1 MLNPRAEISLN
12 HLRNNY
18 NYIQSK
24 VKDVKIMAVV
34 KANAYGHGIVEVS
47 KLLSQEGV
55 HGFCVAL
62 TQEVRE
68 LIDSQIKNPIL
79 HLGRIS
85 SSELDIYESGQV
97 RCTINSF
104 EDIKLISDYAYKKN
118 ISVISHLKVDTGMG
132 RLGVNIDEFNKVL
145 DQIKSCNNI
154 HIEGVFSHFSTSEE
168 EDIQYRDHQIDQF
181 RKVVLK
187 VKEVMPSVK
196 YFHIANSAAILTCSE
211 AWFNMV
217 RPGISIYGVSPL
229 GVPHEGLLPVM
240 KMKAP
245 ISLLK
250 NIKKDFPVGY
260 GRRYV
265 AKKDEKIFIVQ
276 AGYADGIPTEFSN
289 KGKIEINNM
298 LYSIIGKV
306 SMDLIAVLDHVGK
319 VNIEQDVVFWGSDSL
334 RLEVLSKQYNKIPYE
349 FLTGVSKRVKREYVD
364 A

>member
-1 MLNPRAEISLN
+1 MLNPIAEIHLK

-47 KLLSQEGV
+47 KLLAKEGV

-79 HLGRIS
+79 HLGRILP
-85 SSELDIYESGQV
+85 SELDVYESGQV

-104 EDIKLISDYAYKKN
+104 DDIKIISDYANKKN
-118 ISVISHLKVDTGMG
+118 ISIITHLKVDTGMG
-132 RLGVNIDEFNKVL
+132 RLGVSIDDFNKVL
-145 DQIKSCNNI
+145 REIKYCNNI
-154 HIEGVFSHFSTSEE
+154 IVEGVFSHFSTSEE
-168 EDIQYRDHQIDQF
+168 DDVEYRNHQIEQF
-181 RKVVLK
+181 RKIVLK
-187 VKEVMPSVK
+187 VKGLMPDVK

-211 AWFNMV
+211 SWFNMV

-229 GVPHEGLLPVM
+229 GVPHKGLLPVM

-260 GRRYV
+260 GRQYV
-265 AKKDEKIFIVQ
+265 ATKDEKIFIVQ
-276 AGYADGIPTEFSN
+276 AGYADGIPTVFSN

-306 SMDLIAVLDHVGK
+306 SMDLISVYDHIGEVK
-319 VNIEQDVVFWGSDSL
+319 IEQDVVFWGSDLL
-334 RLEVLSKQYNKIPYE
+334 RLEVLSKKYNKIPYE